1 MLSGYYLSERKGP
14 VHVGRLFR
22 IGAQVW
28 FYSML
33 TFCVAVKAGAVP
45 LSAISLLRALL
56 PLTSNGYWFASAYF
70 LMYLSVPVL
79 NAVVQSLD
87 RRQYKTLLLVA
98 LLLQSVWGTLFYW
111 ATDVTFVNNGYSFI
125 WFYILYFIAAY
136 FRKYRVTVPSGLCLL
151 AYLAASA
158 AGLFNRMLALRVENA
173 LHLNGFVNTVN
184 GYQALA
190 TVIASAAMFLLFQN
204 IHIRSD
210 YWRRWVFRLAPLS
223 FGVYLLHDS
232 DFTRALLWRLVDLP
246 RFGGALLPSLAY
258 LTGAVLLIAVAG
270 YAVDAVYQR
279 LYRLL
284 RLYGS
289 SIRRVTFMFNAVDND
304 DLTFRFNDDPSKVD
318 SAMLNAALNR
328 IKEILL
334 RAKMRAEERERY
346 YQLIMECAQTGLIT
360 INDTGSVYQA
370 NGEALRIFGMQRM
383 THIRQLETSAPE
395 ACRALA
401 AIRPGEKLRVTCVTE
416 SGEMALTLGCAEI
429 VLEKQR
435 LRVVTVGDINSEL
448 NEMQIESWSKLTRIL
463 THEIMNSLAP
473 VTSLSDTLLHLG
485 RPLDRDVE
493 QGLDTISA
501 TSRRL
506 MAFVE
511 SFRRFTRIPE
521 PQKEPFEVRELVRQA
536 VALTAAE
543 GGGIEIATDIEPQET
558 LIYADKALMGQVAVN
573 LLKNARE
580 AVGGRPGG
588 RIEIRA
594 RIDAA
599 EHVVI
604 EISNNGGAIPA
615 EVTEN
620 IFTPFFTTK
629 PDGSGI
635 GLSVSRRI
643 MQLHNGSLRLTANTD
658 NRVTFT
664 LLFG

>member
-1 MLSGYYLSERKGP
+1 MKRHEGIAYGP
-14 VHVGRLFR
+14 
-22 IGAQVW
+22 
-28 FYSML
+28 
-33 TFCVAVKAGAVP
+33 
-45 LSAISLLRALL
+45 
-56 PLTSNGYWFASAYF
+56 
-70 LMYLSVPVL
+70 
-79 NAVVQSLD
+79 
-87 RRQYKTLLLVA
+87 
-98 LLLQSVWGTLFYW
+98 
-111 ATDVTFVNNGYSFI
+111 
-125 WFYILYFIAAY
+125 
-136 FRKYRVTVPSGLCLL
+136 
-151 AYLAASA
+151 
-158 AGLFNRMLALRVENA
+158 
-173 LHLNGFVNTVN
+173 
-184 GYQALA
+184 
-190 TVIASAAMFLLFQN
+190 
-204 IHIRSD
+204 
-210 YWRRWVFRLAPLS
+210 
-223 FGVYLLHDS
+223 
-232 DFTRALLWRLVDLP
+232 
-246 RFGGALLPSLAY
+246 
-258 LTGAVLLIAVAG
+258 VAG
-270 YAVDAVYQR
+270 YAALLAGSAAALGWAVTSPWYPLAILFVPLLLLA

-370 NGEALRIFGMQRM
+370 NGEALRIFGMQLI

-416 SGEMALTLGCAEI
+416 SGEMALTLGCSEI

-543 GGGIEIATDIEPQET
+543 GGGIEITTDIEPQET

-620 IFTPFFTTK
+620 IFTPFFSTK
-629 PDGSGI
+629 TDGSGI

-643 MQLHNGSLRLTANTD
+643 MQLHGGSLRLTANTD
-658 NRVTFT
+658 SRVTFT
-664 LLFG
+664 LRIG

>member
-1 MLSGYYLSERKGP
+1 MKRHEGIAYGP
-14 VHVGRLFR
+14 
-22 IGAQVW
+22 
-28 FYSML
+28 
-33 TFCVAVKAGAVP
+33 
-45 LSAISLLRALL
+45 
-56 PLTSNGYWFASAYF
+56 
-70 LMYLSVPVL
+70 
-79 NAVVQSLD
+79 
-87 RRQYKTLLLVA
+87 
-98 LLLQSVWGTLFYW
+98 
-111 ATDVTFVNNGYSFI
+111 
-125 WFYILYFIAAY
+125 
-136 FRKYRVTVPSGLCLL
+136 
-151 AYLAASA
+151 
-158 AGLFNRMLALRVENA
+158 
-173 LHLNGFVNTVN
+173 
-184 GYQALA
+184 
-190 TVIASAAMFLLFQN
+190 
-204 IHIRSD
+204 
-210 YWRRWVFRLAPLS
+210 
-223 FGVYLLHDS
+223 
-232 DFTRALLWRLVDLP
+232 
-246 RFGGALLPSLAY
+246 
-258 LTGAVLLIAVAG
+258 VAG
-270 YAVDAVYQR
+270 YAALLAGSAAALGWAVTSPWYPLAILFVPLLLLA

-416 SGEMALTLGCAEI
+416 SGEMALTLGCSEI

-473 VTSLSDTLLHLG
+473 VTSLSDTLLHMD
-485 RPLDRDVE
+485 RPLDADVE
-493 QGLDTISA
+493 RGLETISA

-506 MAFVE
+506 MTFVE
-511 SFRRFTRIPE
+511 NYRRFTRIPA
-521 PQKEPFEVRELVRQA
+521 PQCEPFEVRELVRQA
-536 VALTAAE
+536 VVLTSAE
-543 GGGIEIATDIEPQET
+543 NDLRIHVAVEPAGT
-558 LIYADKALMGQVAVN
+558 MIYADKVLLGQVAVN

-580 AVGGRPGG
+580 AIAGRTDGA
-588 RIEIRA
+588 IEIRS

-604 EISNNGGAIPA
+604 EFSNNGGAIPA
-615 EVTEN
+615 EVAEN
-620 IFTPFFTTK
+620 IFTPFYTTK

-635 GLSVSRRI
+635 GLSLSRRI
-643 MQLHNGSLRLTANTD
+643 MQLHGGSLRLTCNTD
-658 NRVTFT
+658 RRVTFT
-664 LLFG
+664 LQIG